1 VSEQNDKGGAAR
13 RARLIELPSY
23 RRDDGEVVVAEITAQ
38 VPFASYRLFTL
49 TAPVGAHRGKH
60 AHRLCSQFML
70 CVAGAVEVVCD
81 DGYQQ
86 RRFDLDRK
94 NLALM
99 VPPTIWSTVVFR
111 KPGSVLIVLCD
122 RIYEA
127 DDYIRDYTEF
137 LSFRRYSGL

>member
-1 VSEQNDKGGAAR
+1 MSWRLDLATLLTNSRPSSKRHGNAYRKRLPRHSSVLRVSEQNDKGGAAR

-81 DGYQQ
+81 DGY
-86 RRFDLDRK
+86 
-94 NLALM
+94 
-99 VPPTIWSTVVFR
+99 
-111 KPGSVLIVLCD
+111 
-122 RIYEA
+122 
-127 DDYIRDYTEF
+127 
-137 LSFRRYSGL
+137 